1 MALTSTLF
9 TGLSGLDVNQTR
21 LNVVGNNIAN
31 VNTVGFK
38 GSRALFKPQFY
49 VTDSGGSPPSGEAGG
64 SNPDQRGLGAAVG
77 SIEKDWSAG
86 SIEPTG
92 RPTDLA
98 VDGEGFFIV
107 RGQEQMYTR
116 DGSFSLD
123 SRNALVTSD
132 GNYVQGFGVD
142 EEENVIAGQLQDVV
156 IPIGGLT
163 KAEATRNAFMSGN
176 LNAGGDIASGA
187 SVINSSAELFSGG
200 GPVTP
205 ATQLTAV
212 TDAAAVPMFAVGDVI
227 ELEGSRGGRRQTASS
242 LEVTAAT
249 TIADLNDFMTQGLG
263 VAGGLAQPSG
273 AISGGQ
279 LKAGPTTGS
288 QLVVVGNTGA
298 GNAVSIEGS
307 DLTVNGVP
315 LFNFS
320 AGTTAGGVADDP
332 TGETIHTS
340 MLAYDSLG
348 VPMRVDVTMNLESK
362 SDAGTNWR
370 FIATS
375 ADDTDYAQFTP
386 GSAGQIVGTGT
397 VEFDTNGRLI
407 IANNGTLTVN
417 RTGTGA
423 EPNVDIALDFEKV
436 TSLASTDSEFFAQQ
450 DGTKIGTLVGFG
462 IGQDGSITG
471 TFDNG
476 LTGRLG
482 QVAMASFDNPQ
493 GLQDNGSN
501 LYGVGSNSGE
511 PRVGSPLEGLAG
523 GIRSGALELSNVDLS
538 NEFINLIIAST
549 GFSAASRVISTSDE
563 LMTELLNT
571 SR

>member
-38 GSRALFKPQFY
+38 ASRALFKPQFY

-77 SIEKDWSAG
+77 SIEKDWSPG

-92 RPTDLA
+92 RQTDLA
-98 VDGEGFFIV
+98 VDGDGFFIV

-123 SRNALVTSD
+123 SRNNLVTSS
-132 GNYVQGFGVD
+132 GQYVQGFGVD
-142 EEENVIAGQLQDVV
+142 DDENVLAGQLDDVN

-163 KAEATRNAFMSGN
+163 KAEATSNAFLSGN
-176 LNAGGDIASGA
+176 LNAAGDISTGA
-187 SVINSSAELFSGG
+187 SVLNSNVELFAGG
-200 GPVTP
+200 GPLTP
-205 ATQLTAV
+205 ATPLTAV
-212 TDAAAVPMFAVGDVI
+212 EDALAVPMFAVGDTI
-227 ELEGSRGGRRQTASS
+227 ELEGARGGRRQQPLS
-242 LEVTAAT
+242 LTVDAT
-249 TIADLNDFMTQGLG
+249 TTVADFNDFLQQSVG
-263 VAGGLAQPSG
+263 VAGGIAQPSG
-273 AISGGQ
+273 AVSGGQ

-288 QLVVVGNTGA
+288 QIVLVGNTGS

-307 DLTVNGVP
+307 DLTLNGVP
-315 LFNFS
+315 LFGF
-320 AGTTAGGVADDP
+320 AGGTTAAGVADDP
-332 TGETIHTS
+332 AGETIHTS
-340 MLAYDSLG
+340 MIAYDSLG
-348 VPMRVDVTMNLESK
+348 SQIRVDVTLNLETT
-362 SDAGTNWR
+362 SDAGTQWR
-370 FIATS
+370 FIATTP
-375 ADDTDYAQFTP
+375 DDTDYAEFTS
-386 GSAGQIVGTGT
+386 GTAGQVAGVGT
-397 VEFDTNGRLI
+397 VEFDNNGRLI
-407 IANNGTLTVN
+407 SSTNGTLTVN
-417 RTGTGA
+417 RNGTGA
-423 EPNVDIALDFEKV
+423 EPNVDISLDFAKV
-436 TSLASTDSEFFAQQ
+436 TALADSNSEFFAQQ

-462 IGQDGSITG
+462 IGNDGTITG

-476 LTGRLG
+476 LTGKLG
-482 QVAMASFDNPQ
+482 QVGLATFDNPQ
-493 GLQDNGSN
+493 GLTDNGSS
-501 LYGVGSNSGE
+501 LYSVGSNSGE
-511 PRVGSPLEGLAG
+511 PRIGAPLEGLAG

-538 NEFINLIIAST
+538 GEFINLIIAST